1 MTGRCPAGGDDRA
14 APTAGQRARSGA
26 ENEAASAPCA
36 LGEAPAA
43 WSGFAD
49 AAEIRALLT
58 DLLAAERAG
67 ARGITEVC
75 LPDCPSVHRPV
86 LRALARDEGRCCTM
100 LARQLRRFGGR
111 VDGAAGAFF
120 ARLRAEPHHR
130 ARLALLD
137 RGQAW
142 VVRRL
147 DAALP
152 RIRDT
157 DLLADLRWMRDLHV
171 DNLAHARQ
179 LVETAGQPG
188 RGDGGA
194 G

>member
-1 MTGRCPAGGDDRA
+1 MTRRCRADVGERA
-14 APTAGQRARSGA
+14 APTAGKPARAGA
-26 ENEAASAPCA
+26 DHEAASAPCG
-36 LGEAPAA
+36 LDEAQAA

-58 DLLAAERAG
+58 ELLAAERAG
-67 ARGITEVC
+67 ARGVTEVC
-75 LPDCPSVHRPV
+75 LPDCPPAHRQA

-100 LARQLRRFGGR
+100 LARQLRRYVGR
-111 VDGAAGAFF
+111 NDIAAGAFF

-157 DLLADLRWMRDLHV
+157 GLLADLRWMRDLHV
-171 DNLAHARQ
+171 DNLAYARQ

-188 RGDGGA
+188 DGDGATG
-194 G
+194 